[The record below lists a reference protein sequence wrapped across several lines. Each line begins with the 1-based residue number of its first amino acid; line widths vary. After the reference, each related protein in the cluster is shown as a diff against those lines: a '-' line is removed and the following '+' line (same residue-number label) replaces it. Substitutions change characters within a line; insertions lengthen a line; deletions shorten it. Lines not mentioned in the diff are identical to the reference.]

1 MRRAVLI
8 YNPGAGQWRRRTYGD
23 RVLAHLKTA
32 YEVEL
37 APTTG
42 PGHATE
48 LARRAAADGVEVA
61 FALGGDGTLRE
72 VAAGLLGS
80 SCALGPLPSGT
91 TNVVV
96 RSLGVPGHPVAAARL
111 LAQTEPSSMDVGWCN
126 EHPFLMQV
134 SAGLDGEALR
144 RVHLGLKRALGKTA
158 VAIAG
163 AQAWWNYDYR
173 EIFVDADGREV
184 VATFLA
190 VGSLPHYAGS
200 MQLFP
205 GRIPDDGKLSLVA
218 FRGDRAS
225 TLGFAADLARGAHT
239 RRADVDF
246 STVEKVRIE
255 GPKGVPIQIDGD
267 LFDLE
272 PPIEIRLA
280 AERLRVLAPAL
291 SPSATA

>member
-8 YNPGAGQWRRRTYGD
+8 YNPGAGQWRRRSYGK
-23 RVLAHLKTA
+23 RVLEHLKKA
-32 YEVEL
+32 YAIDL

-42 PGHATE
+42 PGDATK
-48 LARRAAADGVEVA
+48 LARKAAAEGAEVA

-80 SCALGPLPSGT
+80 ACALGPLPSGT

-111 LAQTEPSSMDVGWCN
+111 LAGTEPSSMDVGWCG
-126 EHPFLMQV
+126 ELPFLMQV

-173 EIFVDADGREV
+173 DIFVEADGREV

-205 GRIPDDGKLSLVA
+205 GRVPDDGKLSLVA

-225 TLGFAADLARGAHT
+225 TLRFAADLARGAHT

-246 STVEKVRIE
+246 STVERVKLV
-255 GPKGVPIQIDGD
+255 GPSGVPIQIDGD
-267 LFDLE
+267 LFELE

-280 AERLRVLAPAL
+280 SERLRVLAPAL
-291 SPSATA
+291 RSSTS